1 MSTFSAKPNYLVTS
15 LHNHHN
21 SISSFPTCLPSLS
34 KLQKTS
40 PVVAF
45 NGATLQHKQRR
56 TNPQTTLPIVPSSTF
71 LQMGSQ
77 DTSSETPF
85 LVKST
90 ASESASTSSAS
101 RTVVGILDLVVS
113 VGIFLAMDKFLK
125 KAFVAAAI
133 KFPSALF
140 GMFCK
145 FSVLVFLNSTVPA
158 VATSLMNFFE
168 PALLFI
174 QRWLP
179 LFYVPSLVVLPL
191 SVKSIPTA
199 SGIKICFII
208 ARQEACSR
216 DFHICHPVYH
226 IFIVFNRSCWTSC
239 WVGT

>member
-1 MSTFSAKPNYLVTS
+1 MSTFPAKPNYLVTS

-56 TNPQTTLPIVPSSTF
+56 TNPQTTLPPIVPSSTF
-71 LQMGSQ
+71 LQMGYQ

-85 LVKST
+85 SVKST

-145 FSVLVFLNSTVPA
+145 FSVLVILDSTVPA

-168 PALLFI
+168 LALLFI

-208 ARQEACSR
+208 ARQEACS
-216 DFHICHPVYH
+216 
-226 IFIVFNRSCWTSC
+226 
-239 WVGT
+239 